1 MFTPASSSTAL
12 ALIVVSMLCW
22 GSWPNL
28 LKALPGWRLEYF
40 YLDYT
45 IGFLLAMLVVGAT
58 AGSAGVV
65 GFDFFDRL
73 AAAGSREVALAL
85 AGGLLWNIGNIFLL
99 NSIMIAG
106 LAVAFP
112 LASVLAITLGVGISY
127 WAQPIGNPAWL
138 VAGSLVLVAAAYL
151 NAQAYRALGGGTAS
165 KKRTLGIALALAAG
179 FLVGIFPPFIAAA
192 ISGEHAL
199 DTYSVTICFMLGAS
213 IATIVG
219 IPLLLGKPFIGEAAS
234 LGGYA
239 EGPARAHLFGWLAGA
254 IWCLGTFANFVSAG
268 LVGVAVSW
276 GIGSGAP
283 MVGALWGIL
292 LWREFHGAGRRAWLL
307 IVASLAL
314 YAAGVVLV
322 AIAYQLR

>member
-1 MFTPASSSTAL
+1 MFIPATSSTAL
-12 ALIVVSMLCW
+12 LLIVVSMLCW

-40 YLDYT
+40 YIDYT
-45 IGFLLAMLVVGAT
+45 IGFLVAMLVVGAT
-58 AGSAGVV
+58 AGSSGAV
-65 GFDFFDRL
+65 GFDFLDRL
-73 AAAGSREVALAL
+73 LAAGSREAAFAV

-99 NSIMIAG
+99 NAIMIAG

-112 LASVLAITLGVGISY
+112 IASVLAITLGVGISY

-138 VAGSLVLVAAAYL
+138 IAGSLVLVVAAWA
-151 NAQAYRALGGGTAS
+151 NAQAYRDLGGSSGSTR
-165 KKRTLGIALALAAG
+165 RTLGIVLALVAG

-199 DTYSVTICFMLGAS
+199 DTYSVTILFMLGAS

-219 IPLLLGKPFIGEAAS
+219 IPLLLKKPFIGEAAS
-234 LGGYA
+234 LRGYA
-239 EGPARAHLFGWLAGA
+239 EAPPRAHLFGWLAGA
-254 IWCLGTFANFVSAG
+254 IWCVGTFSNFISAG
-268 LVGVAVSW
+268 LVGVAISW

-292 LWREFHGAGRRAWLL
+292 LWKEFEGASRRAWLL
-307 IVASLAL
+307 IATSLAFYTL
-314 YAAGVVLV
+314 GVVLV